1 MVRQVFEFLVRHR
14 FEVMVRQVFEF
25 LVRHKFEVLVRHRF
39 KVLVRRVHSFW
50 FDAFI
55 GSSSTHDFSCRVR
68 HMLFL
73 GELDTCCFLAS
84 STYAVS
90 WRVRHML
97 FLGEFDTCC
106 ILASLTHV
114 FACRTSL
121 VVSPCHMCRVRDLF
135 FHVKRDLV
143 YLSYKDH
150 TLHRDPMLCGLS
162 IFSSIIALGYWFDFN
177 GLRQTS
183 NSNI

>member
-1 MVRQVFEFLVRHR
+1 
-14 FEVMVRQVFEF
+14 MVRQVFEF

-73 GELDTCCFLAS
+73 GEFDTCCFLAS
-84 STYAVS
+84 S
-90 WRVRHML
+90 
-97 FLGEFDTCC
+97 
-106 ILASLTHV
+106 THV

-143 YLSYKDH
+143 YLSYKHH